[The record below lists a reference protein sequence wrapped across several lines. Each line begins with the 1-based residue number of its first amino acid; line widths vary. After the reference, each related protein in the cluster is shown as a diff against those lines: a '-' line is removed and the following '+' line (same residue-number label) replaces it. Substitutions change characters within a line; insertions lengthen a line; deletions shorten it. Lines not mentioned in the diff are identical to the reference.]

1 MQVRLPKVPAPEEP
15 ADSEQ
20 AAIFEVRMLPYWAML
35 TLLAIALVTPFIVWS
50 EWPDVE
56 WEGIAVA
63 AAVAGIVGYTQLRQ
77 LRKLVAVAISPRGFV
92 AMDTFGERESVAWGD
107 IERVTFLRIGW
118 IRFLR
123 VRSAQMSHWI
133 PLEVN
138 DATML
143 RDEVTRHAGRGHRLA
158 DALWRHL
165 R

>member
-63 AAVAGIVGYTQLRQ
+63 AAGAGIVG
-77 LRKLVAVAISPRGFV
+77 
-92 AMDTFGERESVAWGD
+92 
-107 IERVTFLRIGW
+107 
-118 IRFLR
+118 
-123 VRSAQMSHWI
+123 
-133 PLEVN
+133 
-138 DATML
+138 
-143 RDEVTRHAGRGHRLA
+143 
-158 DALWRHL
+158 
-165 R
+165 